1 MLSSFSTV
9 AESTGFDTL
18 ACELQESSTFPLRAY
33 YSTDTLWLSLR
44 MALRAAVSIANMITE
59 PDADIIDTPA
69 IPLDFGLLVD
79 RGVDEW
85 HDNPTLVSGGS

>member
-9 AESTGFDTL
+9 AESTGLYTL
-18 ACELQESSTFPLRAY
+18 ACELQESSTFPLRAF

-59 PDADIIDTPA
+59 PDTDVVDTPA
-69 IPLDFGLLVD
+69 IPLDFGLLMD
-79 RGVDEW
+79 RGVDKW
-85 HDNPTLVSGGS
+85 HDNPTFVRGGS